1 MKKYSLPILA
11 LLLVLISCSQGPSS
25 SEARNRDFTEYQ
37 NMAAI
42 LRSVGGLQV
51 IGNGGPE
58 TRIYMRGLS
67 TITLETQPLFVINGM
82 PVGRGYSLVSDII
95 PANVDKVKVYRGLTA
110 VTLWG
115 ENANHGAI
123 QIETKTNL

>member
-1 MKKYSLPILA
+1 MKKYR
-11 LLLVLISCSQGPSS
+11 LVLLATLLSFFSCTQGPSS
-25 SEARNRDFTEYQ
+25 SNARNRDFTDYQ
-37 NMAAI
+37 NMAAV
-42 LRSVGGLQV
+42 LRNIGGLQV
-51 IGNGGPE
+51 VGNGGPE

-82 PVGRGYSLVSDII
+82 PVGRGYNLVSDII
-95 PANVDKVKVYRGLTA
+95 PANVERIKVYRGLTA

-123 QIETKTNL
+123 QIETKTN